1 MNILLKSAMVM
12 TSCAALAGCCGS
24 QLNPALDKGAN
35 ELVKKLADA
44 ASSGKFYYAHQD
56 ALVYGHTW
64 KVEDA
69 ANDSLLRSDVN
80 TVSGNHP
87 GMVGFDLGG
96 IELGSAA
103 NLDGVDFNLMRRAAV
118 KHSESG
124 GIVTFSWHAR
134 NPITGGDS
142 WDINSDKA
150 VESVLEGGINH
161 ENFILWLS
169 RAADFIASLK
179 DSEGNTVPVIFRPW
193 HENIGSWFWWGGNLC
208 TPEQYKALY
217 AMTRDYMAGERGL
230 KNIVWAYSPNSEI
243 DSTQY
248 FSRYPGDD
256 YVEILGVDHY
266 AYIDRSESEKTED
279 EYMAAANTHYMER
292 LEQDL
297 KYMQAYATEHGKLV
311 AVSETGFE
319 SIPYTRWWTEVLL
332 HTVEKYPVAYVLTW
346 RNAWDKPEHYYA
358 PYDGSADA
366 DNFREFSNNPK
377 VLMLGK

>member
-1 MNILLKSAMVM
+1 M
-12 TSCAALAGCCGS
+12 TSCAALAGCCGN

-35 ELVKKLADA
+35 ELVKKLAEA
-44 ASSGKFYYAHQD
+44 TSSGKFYYAHQD

-69 ANDSLLRSDVN
+69 ANDSLLRSDVK

-96 IELGSAA
+96 IELGNAA

-179 DSEGNTVPVIFRPW
+179 DSVGNTVPVIFRPW

-230 KNIVWAYSPNSEI
+230 RNIVWAYSPNSEI

-266 AYIDRSESEKTED
+266 EYIDRSESEKTED

-319 SIPYTRWWTEVLL
+319 GIPYLRWWTDVLL
-332 HTVEKYPVAYVLTW
+332 PTLEKYPVAYVLTW

>member
-1 MNILLKSAMVM
+1 M
-12 TSCAALAGCCGS
+12 TSCAALAGCCGN
-24 QLNPALDKGAN
+24 QLNPALDRGAN

-69 ANDSLLRSDVN
+69 ANDSLLRSDVK
-80 TVSGNHP
+80 TVSGCHP

-142 WDINSDKA
+142 WDISSDKA

-169 RAADFIASLK
+169 RAADFIASLR

-208 TPEQYKALY
+208 TSEQYKALY
-217 AMTRDYMAGERGL
+217 SMTRDYMAGERGL

-297 KYMQAYATEHGKLV
+297 KYMQAYATEHGKLL

-319 SIPYTRWWTEVLL
+319 GIPYLRWWTDVLL
-332 HTVEKYPVAYVLTW
+332 PTLEKYPVAYVLTW